1 VRHLTAWVA
10 FALLLAAPGCSRR
23 NGLSPDDASASADG
37 ATATGGSDASTGKKE
52 PPREKTPKE
61 LLEEHREAMTA
72 LVEKGNYREACQGSP
87 WFNQVLCNWVA
98 TRADDKPVGRPDG
111 EVFRW
116 FFTKE
121 HWKHVYGRILEKP
134 DGTTLEVSVGGYK
147 NHCILELTDTKYSS
161 KGSFNLWVQEQPETR
176 EITLNSGSTANWVV
190 LEEASLAKT
199 LMNLARSGGGIEG
212 RAMAKDAM
220 KMIAKYVTYA
230 ELKGVIPPVPGAA
243 PAAPAMSVGAAAAGT
258 PAVTAIVPAPVTPPT
273 SAPVKTVVAPT
284 PAAPPVPTKDP
295 RARAACLSACVSKCA
310 DDAACERTCAGKC
323 PS

>member
-1 VRHLTAWVA
+1 MRHLTAWVGL
-10 FALLLAAPGCSRR
+10 ALLLAAPGCSRR

-37 ATATGGSDASTGKKE
+37 SSATGSGASSGKKD

-72 LVEKGNYREACQGSP
+72 LVEKGSYREACQGSP

-98 TRADDKPVGRPDG
+98 TRAEEKPTGRPDS
-111 EVFRW
+111 EVFRA

-147 NHCILELTDTKYSS
+147 NHCVLELTDTKYSS
-161 KGSFNLWVQEQPETR
+161 KGNFNLWVQEQPETR
-176 EITLNSGSTANWVV
+176 EVTLNSGSTANWVV

-199 LMNLARSGGGIEG
+199 LWDLAHSGGGIEG

-220 KMIAKYVTYA
+220 KMIAKYETYA
-230 ELKGVIPPVPGAA
+230 ERKGAIPPVPGA
-243 PAAPAMSVGAAAAGT
+243 PAAPASAVAVAAAAA
-258 PAVTAIVPAPVTPPT
+258 PAVTAIVPAPATPPT

-295 RARAACLSACVSKCA
+295 RARAACLSGCVSKCA